1 MDLDA
6 AEVRVLGCLIEKQRT
21 TPDVYP
27 LSLNGLRAAC
37 NQSTNRDP
45 VVAYDDDTHPRR
57 AAPARPPRLDAAGA
71 GARAA
76 KYRHLL
82 DEKPGLARDEQAV
95 LAVLMLRGPQTL
107 NELRTRTERMQP
119 FADTAE
125 LESVLGRLAERGF
138 AELQPRRP
146 GQKEQ
151 RYAHLLSSDL
161 EDEDGGSRPR
171 RRLRRGHHR
180 RSRRRRRR
188 RPRTRWPSASTGSR
202 PTSPRSRTRSP
213 SCAPRWASS
222 RLRPPGGGTYG
233 AASTVPCARR
243 RSGRPA
249 SSGVSRLLR
258 R

>member
-27 LSLNGLRAAC
+27 LSLNALRTAC

-45 VVAYDDDTHPRR
+45 VVSYDDETIRGALHRLGRR
-57 AAPARPPRLDAAGA
+57 RWTRLAS

-82 DEKPGLARDEQAV
+82 DDDPGLARDEQAV

-107 NELRTRTERMQP
+107 GELRTRTERMQP

-125 LESVLGRLAERGF
+125 LQSVLGRLGERGF
-138 AELQPRRP
+138 AELQERRP

-161 EDEDGGSRPR
+161 EDDDEPR
-171 RRLRRGHHR
+171 VSAPARAATFTPPSQPAQPPSDAPAGDPLAERVDRLEQDL
-180 RSRRRRRR
+180 
-188 RPRTRWPSASTGSR
+188 A
-202 PTSPRSRTRSP
+202 
-213 SCAPRWASS
+213 ALAAQVAE
-222 RLRPPGGGTYG
+222 LR
-233 AASTVPCARR
+233 AAL
-243 RSGRPA
+243 GE
-249 SSGVSRLLR
+249 
-258 R
+258 

>member
-37 NQSTNRDP
+37 NQATNRDP
-45 VVAYDDDTHPRR
+45 VVSYDDDTIRDALHRLGRR
-57 AAPARPPRLDAAGA
+57 RWTRLAS
-71 GARAA
+71 GARAP

-82 DEKPGLARDEQAV
+82 DENPGLARDEQAV

-107 NELRTRTERMQP
+107 GELRTRTERMQP
-119 FADTAE
+119 FAGAAE
-125 LESVLGRLAERGF
+125 LQSVLGRLAERGF

-161 EDEDGGSRPR
+161 QEEEEAAPAPALVEAPDPLVERVE
-171 RRLRRGHHR
+171 RL
-180 RSRRRRRR
+180 
-188 RPRTRWPSASTGSR
+188 
-202 PTSPRSRTRSP
+202 
-213 SCAPRWASS
+213 
-222 RLRPPGGGTYG
+222 
-233 AASTVPCARR
+233 
-243 RSGRPA
+243 
-249 SSGVSRLLR
+249 
-258 R
+258 

>member
-45 VVAYDDDTHPRR
+45 VVAYDDDEIR
-57 AAPARPPRLDAAGA
+57 AALHRLGRRGWTRLAS
-71 GARAA
+71 GARAP

-107 NELRTRTERMQP
+107 GELRTRTERMQP
-119 FADTAE
+119 FADSAE
-125 LESVLGRLAERGF
+125 LVAVLNRLGERGF
-138 AELQPRRP
+138 AELQARRP

-161 EDEDGGSRPR
+161 DEEEE
-171 RRLRRGHHR
+171 
-180 RSRRRRRR
+180 
-188 RPRTRWPSASTGSR
+188 
-202 PTSPRSRTRSP
+202 
-213 SCAPRWASS
+213 
-222 RLRPPGGGTYG
+222 
-233 AASTVPCARR
+233 
-243 RSGRPA
+243 GRPA
-249 SSGVSRLLR
+249 PAPAATWTPPSQQAPAPEPPGEDPLAERVDRLEADLAALAKQVAELR
-258 R
+258 AALGE

>member
-6 AEVRVLGCLIEKQRT
+6 VEVRVLGCLVEKQRT

-27 LSLNGLRAAC
+27 LSLNALRAAC

-45 VVAYDDDTHPRR
+45 VVQYDEATIRDALHRLARR
-57 AAPARPPRLDAAGA
+57 RWARFAS

-82 DEKPGLARDEQAV
+82 DENPGWSTQEQAL

-125 LESVLGRLAERGF
+125 LESVLGRLAEREF

-151 RYAHLLSSDL
+151 RYTQLLGGDDEAGEPTAHADDESLVARVEWL
-161 EDEDGGSRPR
+161 EAE
-171 RRLRRGHHR
+171 
-180 RSRRRRRR
+180 
-188 RPRTRWPSASTGSR
+188 
-202 PTSPRSRTRSP
+202 
-213 SCAPRWASS
+213 
-222 RLRPPGGGTYG
+222 
-233 AASTVPCARR
+233 V
-243 RSGRPA
+243 
-249 SSGVSRLLR
+249 RLLR
-258 R
+258 EKLDTL

>member
-1 MDLDA
+1 MDADA
-6 AEVRVLGCLIEKQRT
+6 VEIRVLGCLIEKQRT

-37 NQSTNRDP
+37 NQSTSRDP
-45 VVAYDDDTHPRR
+45 VVAYDDDLIRDALHRLGRR
-57 AAPARPPRLDAAGA
+57 GWTRLAS

-161 EDEDGGSRPR
+161 EDEEVRQPAPAPAPQDDALAERVD
-171 RRLRRGHHR
+171 RLE
-180 RSRRRRRR
+180 
-188 RPRTRWPSASTGSR
+188 ADL
-202 PTSPRSRTRSP
+202 
-213 SCAPRWASS
+213 AALANQVAE
-222 RLRPPGGGTYG
+222 LR
-233 AASTVPCARR
+233 AAL
-243 RSGRPA
+243 GE
-249 SSGVSRLLR
+249 
-258 R
+258 

>member
-1 MDLDA
+1 MDLDPT
-6 AEVRVLGCLIEKQRT
+6 EVRVLGCLIEKQRT

-37 NQSTNRDP
+37 NQATNRDP
-45 VVAYDDDTHPRR
+45 VVHYDDDTLRDALHRLGRR
-57 AAPARPPRLDAAGA
+57 GWTRLAS

-125 LESVLGRLAERGF
+125 LQSVLGRLAERGF

-161 EDEDGGSRPR
+161 EEDEPRP
-171 RRLRRGHHR
+171 GA
-180 RSRRRRRR
+180 
-188 RPRTRWPSASTGSR
+188 PAPAPAATWTPPSQQ
-202 PTSPRSRTRSP
+202 
-213 SCAPRWASS
+213 APRPEPPRDDPLAERVD
-222 RLRPPGGGTYG
+222 RLEADL
-233 AASTVPCARR
+233 AALAQQVAQ
-243 RSGRPA
+243 
-249 SSGVSRLLR
+249 LR
-258 R
+258 AALGE

>member
-1 MDLDA
+1 MDLDPV
-6 AEVRVLGCLIEKQRT
+6 EVRVLGCLIEKQRT

-37 NQSTNRDP
+37 NQATNRDP
-45 VVAYDDDTHPRR
+45 VVSYDDDTLREALHRLGRR
-57 AAPARPPRLDAAGA
+57 RWTRLAS

-82 DEKPGLARDEQAV
+82 DENPGLARDEQAV

-125 LESVLGRLAERGF
+125 LLAVLARLAERGF

-161 EDEDGGSRPR
+161 DEEEAPAAAPVPAATSMPPSQQAPAPWPATDPPDTPAPLAERVD
-171 RRLRRGHHR
+171 RLEADLA
-180 RSRRRRRR
+180 
-188 RPRTRWPSASTGSR
+188 TLASQV
-202 PTSPRSRTRSP
+202 
-213 SCAPRWASS
+213 AE
-222 RLRPPGGGTYG
+222 LR
-233 AASTVPCARR
+233 AA
-243 RSGRPA
+243 
-249 SSGVSRLLR
+249 L
-258 R
+258 

>member
-1 MDLDA
+1 VDLEP

-27 LSLNGLRAAC
+27 LSLNALRAAC

-45 VVAYDDDTHPRR
+45 VVDYDDDTIRDALHRLGRR
-57 AAPARPPRLDAAGA
+57 RWTRLAS
-71 GARAA
+71 GARAP

-82 DEKPGLARDEQAV
+82 DENPGLARDEQAV

-107 NELRTRTERMQP
+107 GELRARVERMQP

-125 LESVLGRLAERGF
+125 LQSVLGRLAERGF

-161 EDEDGGSRPR
+161 EDDEPRASVPAQAATSTPPSQPAQRPSHAPAVADPLAER
-171 RRLRRGHHR
+171 VERLE
-180 RSRRRRRR
+180 
-188 RPRTRWPSASTGSR
+188 ADL
-202 PTSPRSRTRSP
+202 
-213 SCAPRWASS
+213 AALAKQVAE
-222 RLRPPGGGTYG
+222 LR
-233 AASTVPCARR
+233 AAL
-243 RSGRPA
+243 GE
-249 SSGVSRLLR
+249 
-258 R
+258 

>member
-1 MDLDA
+1 MDADA
-6 AEVRVLGCLIEKQRT
+6 AELRVLGCLIEKQRT

-45 VVAYDDDTHPRR
+45 VVAYDDDLIRDALHRLARR
-57 AAPARPPRLDAAGA
+57 GWTRLAS
-71 GARAA
+71 GARAP

-161 EDEDGGSRPR
+161 EDEEVRQPAPAPAATWTPPSQQASAPAPQDDALAERVD
-171 RRLRRGHHR
+171 RLE
-180 RSRRRRRR
+180 
-188 RPRTRWPSASTGSR
+188 ADL
-202 PTSPRSRTRSP
+202 
-213 SCAPRWASS
+213 AALANQVAE
-222 RLRPPGGGTYG
+222 LR
-233 AASTVPCARR
+233 AAL
-243 RSGRPA
+243 GE
-249 SSGVSRLLR
+249 
-258 R
+258 

>member
-45 VVAYDDDTHPRR
+45 VVTYDDDLIRDALHRLARR
-57 AAPARPPRLDAAGA
+57 GWTRLAS

-161 EDEDGGSRPR
+161 EDEEVRQPAPAPAATWTPPSQQASAPAPQDDALAERVD
-171 RRLRRGHHR
+171 RLE
-180 RSRRRRRR
+180 
-188 RPRTRWPSASTGSR
+188 ADL
-202 PTSPRSRTRSP
+202 
-213 SCAPRWASS
+213 AALANQVAE
-222 RLRPPGGGTYG
+222 LR
-233 AASTVPCARR
+233 AAL
-243 RSGRPA
+243 GE
-249 SSGVSRLLR
+249 
-258 R
+258 

>member
-27 LSLNGLRAAC
+27 LSLNGLRTAC

-45 VVAYDDDTHPRR
+45 VVSYDDDTIRDALHRLGRR
-57 AAPARPPRLDAAGA
+57 RWTRLAS

-82 DEKPGLARDEQAV
+82 DEEPGLARDEQAV

-107 NELRTRTERMQP
+107 GELRTRTERMQP

-125 LESVLGRLAERGF
+125 LVSVLGRLAERGF

-161 EDEDGGSRPR
+161 DEPERAPV
-171 RRLRRGHHR
+171 
-180 RSRRRRRR
+180 
-188 RPRTRWPSASTGSR
+188 PAA
-202 PTSPRSRTRSP
+202 TSVSP
-213 SCAPRWASS
+213 SQQAPAPAPVPSNAPDAPDPLSERVDRLEQDLAALASQVAQ
-222 RLRPPGGGTYG
+222 LR
-233 AASTVPCARR
+233 AAL
-243 RSGRPA
+243 GD
-249 SSGVSRLLR
+249 
-258 R
+258 

>member
-27 LSLNGLRAAC
+27 LSLNGLRTAC

-45 VVAYDDDTHPRR
+45 VVAYDDDDIR
-57 AAPARPPRLDAAGA
+57 AALHRLGRRGWTRLAS
-71 GARAA
+71 GARAP

-107 NELRTRTERMQP
+107 GELRTRTERMQP
-119 FADTAE
+119 FADSAE
-125 LESVLGRLAERGF
+125 LVAVLNRLGERGF
-138 AELQPRRP
+138 AELQARRP

-161 EDEDGGSRPR
+161 DEEE
-171 RRLRRGHHR
+171 
-180 RSRRRRRR
+180 
-188 RPRTRWPSASTGSR
+188 
-202 PTSPRSRTRSP
+202 
-213 SCAPRWASS
+213 
-222 RLRPPGGGTYG
+222 
-233 AASTVPCARR
+233 
-243 RSGRPA
+243 GRPA
-249 SSGVSRLLR
+249 PAPAATWTPPSQQASAPVPPQDPLGERVDRLEADLAALANQVAELR
-258 R
+258 AALGE

>member
-27 LSLNGLRAAC
+27 LSLNALRAAC

-45 VVAYDDDTHPRR
+45 VVSYDDDTLREALHRLGRR
-57 AAPARPPRLDAAGA
+57 RWTRLAS

-82 DEKPGLARDEQAV
+82 DEEPGLARDEQAV

-107 NELRTRTERMQP
+107 GELRTRTERMQR
-119 FADTAE
+119 FADQEE
-125 LESVLGRLAERGF
+125 LMDVLGRLAERGF

-161 EDEDGGSRPR
+161 EEEEQPAPAPAATWTPPSQQAPAPAADPLAERVD
-171 RRLRRGHHR
+171 RLE
-180 RSRRRRRR
+180 SDL
-188 RPRTRWPSASTGSR
+188 A
-202 PTSPRSRTRSP
+202 
-213 SCAPRWASS
+213 ALAAQVAE
-222 RLRPPGGGTYG
+222 LR
-233 AASTVPCARR
+233 AAL
-243 RSGRPA
+243 GD
-249 SSGVSRLLR
+249 
-258 R
+258 

>member
-45 VVAYDDDTHPRR
+45 VVAYDDDLLR
-57 AAPARPPRLDAAGA
+57 AALHRLGRRGWTRLAS
-71 GARAA
+71 GARAP

-107 NELRTRTERMQP
+107 GELRTRTERMQP
-119 FADTAE
+119 FADSAE
-125 LESVLGRLAERGF
+125 LVSVLNRLGERGF

-161 EDEDGGSRPR
+161 EEEE
-171 RRLRRGHHR
+171 
-180 RSRRRRRR
+180 
-188 RPRTRWPSASTGSR
+188 A
-202 PTSPRSRTRSP
+202 
-213 SCAPRWASS
+213 
-222 RLRPPGGGTYG
+222 
-233 AASTVPCARR
+233 
-243 RSGRPA
+243 RPA
-249 SSGVSRLLR
+249 PAPAATWTPPSQQAPAPAAEEEDPLAERVDRLEADLAALAKQVAELR
-258 R
+258 AALGE

>member
-1 MDLDA
+1 MDLEPT
-6 AEVRVLGCLIEKQRT
+6 EVRVLGCLIEKQRT

-27 LSLNGLRAAC
+27 LSLNGLRTAC
-37 NQSTNRDP
+37 NQSTNREP
-45 VVAYDDDTHPRR
+45 VVAYDDDTIRDALHRLGRR
-57 AAPARPPRLDAAGA
+57 GWTRLAS

-107 NELRTRTERMQP
+107 NEIRTRTERMQP

-125 LESVLGRLAERGF
+125 LQSVLGRLAEREF

-161 EDEDGGSRPR
+161 EEEE
-171 RRLRRGHHR
+171 
-180 RSRRRRRR
+180 
-188 RPRTRWPSASTGSR
+188 
-202 PTSPRSRTRSP
+202 
-213 SCAPRWASS
+213 
-222 RLRPPGGGTYG
+222 
-233 AASTVPCARR
+233 
-243 RSGRPA
+243 RPA
-249 SSGVSRLLR
+249 PAPAATWTPPSQQAPAPAAAQEDPLAERVDRLEADLAALAQQVAELR
-258 R
+258 AALGE

>member
-1 MDLDA
+1 MDLDPI
-6 AEVRVLGCLIEKQRT
+6 EVRVLGCLIEKQRT

-37 NQSTNRDP
+37 NQATNRDP
-45 VVAYDDDTHPRR
+45 VVHYDDDILRDALHRLGRR
-57 AAPARPPRLDAAGA
+57 GWTRLAS

-125 LESVLGRLAERGF
+125 LQSVLGRLAERGF

-161 EDEDGGSRPR
+161 EDEPAA
-171 RRLRRGHHR
+171 
-180 RSRRRRRR
+180 
-188 RPRTRWPSASTGSR
+188 PAPAPAATWTPASQQ
-202 PTSPRSRTRSP
+202 
-213 SCAPRWASS
+213 APRPEPAQDDPLAERVD
-222 RLRPPGGGTYG
+222 RLEADL
-233 AASTVPCARR
+233 AALAQQVAQ
-243 RSGRPA
+243 
-249 SSGVSRLLR
+249 LR
-258 R
+258 AALGE

>member
-45 VVAYDDDTHPRR
+45 VVDYDDDILRDALHRLGRR
-57 AAPARPPRLDAAGA
+57 GWTRLAS

-107 NELRTRTERMQP
+107 GELRTRTERMQP

-125 LESVLGRLAERGF
+125 LQSVLNRLGERGF

-161 EDEDGGSRPR
+161 EEDEP
-171 RRLRRGHHR
+171 
-180 RSRRRRRR
+180 
-188 RPRTRWPSASTGSR
+188 A
-202 PTSPRSRTRSP
+202 
-213 SCAPRWASS
+213 
-222 RLRPPGGGTYG
+222 
-233 AASTVPCARR
+233 
-243 RSGRPA
+243 RPA
-249 SSGVSRLLR
+249 PAPAATWTPPSQQAPAPAHAAEEDPLAERVDRLEADLAALAQQVAELR
-258 R
+258 AALGE

>member
-1 MDLDA
+1 VDLDA

-27 LSLNGLRAAC
+27 LSLNGLRTAC

-45 VVAYDDDTHPRR
+45 VVAYDDDTLRDALHRLGRR
-57 AAPARPPRLDAAGA
+57 GWTRLAS

-161 EDEDGGSRPR
+161 DEDE
-171 RRLRRGHHR
+171 
-180 RSRRRRRR
+180 
-188 RPRTRWPSASTGSR
+188 
-202 PTSPRSRTRSP
+202 
-213 SCAPRWASS
+213 
-222 RLRPPGGGTYG
+222 
-233 AASTVPCARR
+233 
-243 RSGRPA
+243 RPA
-249 SSGVSRLLR
+249 PAPAATFTPPSQQAPAPAQDVADPLAERVDRLESDLAELARQVAQLR
-258 R
+258 AALGE